1 MKKTLSIGNVIAGRR
16 LLVVAI
22 AIALGC
28 AGVQAATV
36 NDLLAFLPSGAQA
49 AVGLP
54 SIAAVEQAAAP
65 LLALPMLSEVS
76 TLAVALG
83 GDTLAQGLAQ
93 SGVDVNAPA
102 AAFVQVGEG
111 NTIQGCGVLVVQDAA
126 KLQETLTGLLG
137 NAGGEITLPGDIKG
151 RFAPDSGVGYFL
163 QGDKFFVG
171 TSEPLLQQLATRI
184 AEPAMVSY
192 GKNASKDEVVAF
204 TRIDIIEQS
213 NLLTNVPALA
223 MFKPILDTI
232 KPFSD
237 ELILAIGEAAGKAYI
252 RLAAHDIGNAPI
264 AAPAP
269 LSLHGFMDPGAPAVM
284 NLRITP
290 ELVNALSMTLMNNE
304 ATRQAGGYMRIASGM
319 LGDELALSFA
329 GMKSEDV
336 PEAVIAAKVKSAE
349 GVPNLLK
356 MLAKIEAPTYKL
368 DQTDVYV
375 YPNVSEGTD
384 LHIATAG
391 TTIVVTPGEDALK
404 TAVGRFAG
412 AAAGTGVN
420 PEIVNK
426 GVYGFLM
433 LDGSKAKNLPPD
445 VIPANLNLA
454 DVVLALTLGVDN
466 DWRELVLTAPGGFD
480 SVAGV
485 MNQLM

>member
-36 NDLLAFLPSGAQA
+36 NDLLTFLPSGAQA

-93 SGVDVNAPA
+93 AGIDVNAPA

-126 KLQETLTGLLG
+126 KLQETLTGLVG
-137 NAGGEITLPGDIKG
+137 NAGSEITLPGDIKG
-151 RFAPDSGVGYFL
+151 RFAADSGVGYFM

-184 AEPAMVSY
+184 AEPATVSY

-237 ELILAIGEAAGKAYI
+237 ELILAIGEAAGKAYV
-252 RLAAHDIGNAPI
+252 RLAAHDISNAPI
-264 AAPAP
+264 AAPA
-269 LSLHGFMDPGAPAVM
+269 HC
-284 NLRITP
+284 RC
-290 ELVNALSMTLMNNE
+290 
-304 ATRQAGGYMRIASGM
+304 
-319 LGDELALSFA
+319 
-329 GMKSEDV
+329 
-336 PEAVIAAKVKSAE
+336 
-349 GVPNLLK
+349 
-356 MLAKIEAPTYKL
+356 
-368 DQTDVYV
+368 
-375 YPNVSEGTD
+375 
-384 LHIATAG
+384 
-391 TTIVVTPGEDALK
+391 
-404 TAVGRFAG
+404 
-412 AAAGTGVN
+412 TG
-420 PEIVNK
+420 
-426 GVYGFLM
+426 
-433 LDGSKAKNLPPD
+433 SW
-445 VIPANLNLA
+445 IPAP
-454 DVVLALTLGVDN
+454 
-466 DWRELVLTAPGGFD
+466 RPC
-480 SVAGV
+480 
-485 MNQLM
+485 